1 MDSPAENNAG
11 EMWGEFYQK
20 NQTEG
25 RRQEVGVRM
34 GRLSKALDL
43 VAAALR
49 AAWAVGQQEIH

>member
-1 MDSPAENNAG
+1 MDSPVENNAD

-34 GRLSKALDL
+34 GRLSMALDL
-43 VAAALR
+43 VAAAL
-49 AAWAVGQQEIH
+49 